1 MRPQHKPASA
11 AGCPASCPEQSPPSR
26 RGHAP
31 HGLPE
36 HLPTAL
42 STRLAAAQ
50 QDAFSFSP
58 SHSGRRGVEAGCPE
72 QSPPAGSPGPC
83 SGSTSS
89 TTPLCPEM
97 NESILLLGIPHNT
110 PARAAGCTGCCPEQ
124 STFGS
129 RGAVLRQLRPVRPH
143 RLSSGIAAAQHKAL
157 PPIATTTAR
166 EAGWSPRAEPS
177 LHGRGP
183 CSVRRTLLPCALGSA
198 ANWLPCMPVQRNSG
212 RRGVEAGC
220 PEQRP
225 LGREG
230 PCSERRTTLYP
241 VCPARWEVHHT
252 GYHACAPST
261 NQPARRG
268 VLLAAR
274 SSALPAGEGPC
285 SGSCSP
291 WTPPP
296 PSGCTGSQLLACYPH
311 NTLAREAGCP
321 GRCPEQ
327 SPLAG
332 SPEPCSG
339 HRHRSTPSPSVPESC
354 PAHSTSAREAGWQGG
369 CPEQSP
375 PGRGSY
381 AGSYAPGQAP
391 SITPAAL
398 CTGCA
403 AHLLLTLLLHRST
416 AREAGCPGRRQKQSP
431 PCMGGA
437 MLCTEHPTT
446 LCTGECSKLAA
457 MHARATQISR
467 GVNAGCPE
475 QSTLAGSPL
484 PCSGHQH

>member
-1 MRPQHKPASA
+1 MPGAEHFWQQRGRAPTTKTSTTPPPELRNRS
-11 AGCPASCPEQSPPSR
+11 CPAQSAPAYSHHHSKGGGVVAQSR
-26 RGHAP
+26 ALLAWEGAMLCTAH
-31 HGLPE
+31 
-36 HLPTAL
+36 PTAL
-42 STRLAAAQ
+42 CTGKCSKLAAMHAGAAQ
-50 QDAFSFSP
+50 F
-58 SHSGRRGVEAGCPE
+58 REAGCR
-72 QSPPAGSPGPC
+72 S
-83 SGSTSS
+83 
-89 TTPLCPEM
+89 
-97 NESILLLGIPHNT
+97 
-110 PARAAGCTGCCPEQ
+110 
-124 STFGS
+124 
-129 RGAVLRQLRPVRPH
+129 
-143 RLSSGIAAAQHKAL
+143 
-157 PPIATTTAR
+157 
-166 EAGWSPRAEPS
+166 
-177 LHGRGP
+177 
-183 CSVRRTLLPCALGSA
+183 
-198 ANWLPCMPVQRNSG
+198 WLPRK
-212 RRGVEAGC
+212 
-220 PEQRP
+220 QRP